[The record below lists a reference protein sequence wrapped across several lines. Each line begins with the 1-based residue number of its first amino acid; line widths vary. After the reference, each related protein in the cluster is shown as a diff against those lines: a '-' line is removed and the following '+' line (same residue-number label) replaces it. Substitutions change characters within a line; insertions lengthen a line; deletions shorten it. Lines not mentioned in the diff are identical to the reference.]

1 MAITEQEKG
10 RIRHFLGYPSF
21 ASLAASIQLGFP
33 AVSQPLFIVDDAFRR
48 LTLEGEAAVRRDLCE
63 CEACEQQMSK
73 ARSRFV
79 ATQLD
84 DLKVNPEE
92 PNMLRRELTYWRQQL
107 ASDLGAPINP
117 NAPSEYYGAIGAG
130 SMNARVMG

>member
-1 MAITEQEKG
+1 MAISAQERG

-33 AVSQPLFIVDDAFRR
+33 AVSEPLFILDGSFQR
-48 LTLEGEAAVRRDLCE
+48 LTPEGEEAVRRDLCE
-63 CEACEQQMSK
+63 CESCESQLSK

-92 PNMLRRELTYWRQQL
+92 PSMLRRELNYWKQQL
-107 ASDLGAPINP
+107 SSDLGAPINP
-117 NAPSEYYGAIGAG
+117 NAASEYYGAMSAG
-130 SMNARVMG
+130 SMNAKVFG